1 MSLST
6 RTRTRALDRPR
17 DWPWIAYLLF
27 IVMLLLAPLVIII
40 LMSFNSSLYGTFPI
54 HWSTQWYTALVHQSA
69 LLSATWLS
77 LELSAEVALASAV
90 IGSMLAI
97 WMVRFGRRLVPAVQG
112 VLVTTM
118 TVPWLILGISMD
130 VVLDAAGFERT
141 YLTLFLA
148 NLAVLLPFAAILVAA
163 RLTSLDRSL
172 EDAASS
178 LGARPTAVILRITA
192 PQLAPA
198 IVGATIIA
206 FVFCFNNF
214 VIQYFLVPFGVQTL
228 PLEIYDSVKQG
239 YSPVINALGT
249 VIVAVTIV
257 VLVALQHLVGGV
269 TSGSTRTSEGQNVV
283 A

>member
-1 MSLST
+1 VSGP
-6 RTRTRALDRPR
+6 RRPARGADRRR
-17 DWPWIAYLLF
+17 DWPWITYLVF
-27 IVMLLLAPLVIII
+27 IVLLLLAPLGIII

-54 HWSTQWYTALVHQSA
+54 HWSTEWYTSLVHQSA

-77 LELSAEVALASAV
+77 LELSAEVAIASAV

-97 WMVRFGRRLVPAVQG
+97 WMVRFGRRLVPVVQG
-112 VLVTTM
+112 ILVTTM

-130 VVLDAAGFERT
+130 VVLDAAGLERT
-141 YLTLFLA
+141 YFTLFLA
-148 NLAVLLPFAAILVAA
+148 NLAVLLPFSAILVAA
-163 RLTSLDRSL
+163 RLASLDPSL
-172 EDAASS
+172 EEAAGS
-178 LGARPTAVILRITA
+178 LGARPTSVIMRITA

-198 IVGATIIA
+198 IIGATIIA

-249 VIVAVTIV
+249 VIVAITIV
-257 VLVALQHLVGGV
+257 VLVALQRLIGGV
-269 TSGSTRTSEGQNVV
+269 TSSSRQPSGSQNVV